1 MQNEYEM
8 LYRRSIRLKGYDY
21 ATPGIYF
28 LTICTKDRNDLFGEI
43 ISGQMSLNDL
53 GNIIAED
60 WKAIPERIS
69 VVRIEEFVIMPNHL
83 HGLIEIQ
90 DRQLSPDEKRWNLG
104 QIVAYFKY
112 RLTKRYNYLLES
124 GDLRKLWQRN
134 YYEHIVRNER
144 SLVAIREYI
153 FSNPL
158 NWAEDPDNVT
168 NR

>member
-1 MQNEYEM
+1 MQ
-8 LYRRSIRLKGYDY
+8 YRRSIRLKDYDY

-28 LTICTKDRNDLFGEI
+28 LTICVEGRKDQFGEI
-43 ISGQMSLNDL
+43 IDDRMLLNEF
-53 GNIIAED
+53 GYIIEVAWRE
-60 WKAIPERIS
+60 IPERIS
-69 VVRIEEFVIMPNHL
+69 VVRIDEFVIMPNHL

-90 DRQLSPDEKRWNLG
+90 DRQPSPDEKRWNLG

-112 RLTKRYNYLLES
+112 RSTKRYNCLLES

-153 FSNPL
+153 SSNPL

>member
-1 MQNEYEM
+1 MKNKQEMQ
-8 LYRRSIRLKGYDY
+8 YRRSIRLKDYDY

-28 LTICTKDRNDLFGEI
+28 LTICVEGRKDQFGEI
-43 ISGQMSLNDL
+43 IDDRMLLNEF
-53 GNIIAED
+53 GYIIDVAWRE
-60 WKAIPERIS
+60 IPERIS
-69 VVRIEEFVIMPNHL
+69 VVRIDEFVIMPNHL
-83 HGLIEIQ
+83 HGLIEIH

-112 RLTKRYNYLLES
+112 ESTKRYNSLLES

-144 SLVAIREYI
+144 GLVAIREYI
-153 FSNPL
+153 SRNPL
-158 NWAEDPDNVT
+158 NWAEDPDNVA

>member
-1 MQNEYEM
+1 MKNKQEM

-43 ISGQMSLNDL
+43 ISRQMSLNDL

-60 WKAIPERIS
+60 WKAISERIS
-69 VVRIEEFVIMPNHL
+69 VVRIEEFVIMSNHL

-104 QIVAYFKY
+104 QIVTYFKY
-112 RLTKRYNYLLES
+112 RSTKRYNYLLES
-124 GDLRKLWQRN
+124 GDLWKLWQRN